1 MTALPVGTS
10 AAHDP
15 SRKVATMMQAKGLA
29 KTFNSKQGRVE
40 AVAGVDFIVNA
51 GEIVGFLGPNG
62 AGKTTTMRMLTTL
75 LPPSA
80 GTATISGH
88 DLLRESAKV
97 RLHIGYVSQAGGAK
111 LSSSVRKD
119 VVLQARLHGMSRSQ
133 AESRAHEVITQLGL
147 EDLAERQIQT
157 LSGGQRR
164 RVDMAL
170 GLVHKPRLLFLDE
183 PTANL
188 DPDSRNVV
196 WEHIRRLRD
205 EHGTTVFLSTH
216 YLDEADNLCDRVL
229 IIDKGR
235 IIAEDSPQR
244 LKAAIAHETIEI
256 EVADQVAQAADLIKA
271 RPDVHAVSVN
281 GSILSVSCRDADRIL
296 IDLLRTFESSDLRA
310 ESLRVVRPT
319 LDDVFMTITERRPQ
333 SDAGVV
339 YA

>member
-1 MTALPVGTS
+1 
-10 AAHDP
+10 
-15 SRKVATMMQAKGLA
+15 
-29 KTFNSKQGRVE
+29 
-40 AVAGVDFIVNA
+40 
-51 GEIVGFLGPNG
+51 
-62 AGKTTTMRMLTTL
+62 
-75 LPPSA
+75 
-80 GTATISGH
+80 
-88 DLLRESAKV
+88 
-97 RLHIGYVSQAGGAK
+97 
-111 LSSSVRKD
+111 
-119 VVLQARLHGMSRSQ
+119 
-133 AESRAHEVITQLGL
+133 
-147 EDLAERQIQT
+147 
-157 LSGGQRR
+157 
-164 RVDMAL
+164 VDMAL

-281 GSILSVSCRDADRIL
+281 GSVLSVSCRDADRIL